1 MQTPSSILIAISVNN
16 KAIFLKY
23 GLLISA
29 FLLINL
35 SCNAQ
40 LRTRWATIPG
50 GTGNDFG
57 EEVVVDTEGN
67 IYVTGRSA
75 NSHLQDF
82 GNGVILNKTIRN
94 QRYSYVVKYNKYGVA
109 QWVRTAGVSSAGHGI
124 AVDLSGNVYA
134 SGIFNKAICDF
145 GNGVS
150 IEHSGDGN
158 EDIFLVKYDANGNAQ
173 WAKSINGSQ
182 SFLRDDFKSNTC
194 IVVDHLGNVHL
205 AGSYETKTLDLFYA
219 MPFNNILVNRDKAT
233 IRNFGAKDI
242 FIAKY
247 SSDGEFVWI
256 KGIGGKNKDEAKS
269 IAVDKFGN
277 LYLAAYSE
285 SPFMKVYN
293 LRNTIPEPFNE
304 NNIGDTYLIKLN
316 SNGIITRVNS
326 FNANK
331 IITDETLSIAVDHL
345 QNVYMAGA
353 FSGKVIFGDGVGV
366 RQENNLNSYIVK
378 FNSNGIAEWAN
389 RIINNRYSVKGGHMV
404 HSIAVDRIGRSYIS
418 GYFYAESDGIFTLNF
433 GNGTTVEMEVNSGYH
448 QDAFLAQYD
457 INGNAIWANS
467 YGARS
472 ASEGMDVTTD
482 SYNNVYLIGQSKIA
496 ENSINFGDDV
506 IASTIY
512 FDNMSPDGSEED
524 VFLAKFSANNF
535 FNNRLDDPNYR
546 REFNTSSIDLNKIVS
561 SEKISKPTYMV
572 ISENEDIATV
582 TIVENELIITEKGM
596 GTTYINVSIR
606 DNVKGT
612 TIKKQ
617 FKVVVSEMS
626 NSN

>member
-1 MQTPSSILIAISVNN
+1 
-16 KAIFLKY
+16 
-23 GLLISA
+23 
-29 FLLINL
+29 
-35 SCNAQ
+35 
-40 LRTRWATIPG
+40 
-50 GTGNDFG
+50 
-57 EEVVVDTEGN
+57 
-67 IYVTGRSA
+67 
-75 NSHLQDF
+75 
-82 GNGVILNKTIRN
+82 
-94 QRYSYVVKYNKYGVA
+94 
-109 QWVRTAGVSSAGHGI
+109 
-124 AVDLSGNVYA
+124 
-134 SGIFNKAICDF
+134 
-145 GNGVS
+145 
-150 IEHSGDGN
+150 
-158 EDIFLVKYDANGNAQ
+158 FLVKYDANGNAQ

-182 SFLRDDFKSNTC
+182 NSIEKYWKANTS
-194 IVVDHLGNVHL
+194 IVVDHLGNIHI

-219 MPFNNILVNRDKAT
+219 KPFNNILVNRDKAT

-293 LRNTIPEPFNE
+293 FRNTITEPFNE

-331 IITDETLSIAVDHL
+331 IITDETLSIAVDPL
-345 QNVYMAGA
+345 QNVYMTGA
-353 FSGKVIFGDGVGV
+353 FSGKVFFGDGVGLF
-366 RQENNLNSYIVK
+366 QENDINSYIVK
-378 FNSNGIAEWAN
+378 FNNNGIAEWAN
-389 RIINNRYSVKGGHMV
+389 RVQNKSSGFNLGGGHKV
-404 HSIAVDRIGRSYIS
+404 HSIAVDRMGRSYIT
-418 GYFYAESDGIFTLNF
+418 GNFYLESSGIFIFNF
-433 GNGTTVEMEVNSGYH
+433 GNGTTVEMEVASDY
-448 QDAFLAQYD
+448 QEDAFLAQYD

-467 YGARS
+467 YS
-472 ASEGMDVTTD
+472 VPDVSQGMDVTVD
-482 SYNNVYLIGQSKIA
+482 SYNNVYLMGQTKIA
-496 ENSINFGDDV
+496 ESSINFGNDV
-506 IASTIY
+506 IASTIF
-512 FDNMSPDGSEED
+512 FDNMSPHGSEED
-524 VFLAKFSANNF
+524 VFLAKFSANNL
-535 FNNRLDDPNYR
+535 FNYRADDPNYR

-582 TIVENELIITEKGM
+582 TIVDNELIITEKGM